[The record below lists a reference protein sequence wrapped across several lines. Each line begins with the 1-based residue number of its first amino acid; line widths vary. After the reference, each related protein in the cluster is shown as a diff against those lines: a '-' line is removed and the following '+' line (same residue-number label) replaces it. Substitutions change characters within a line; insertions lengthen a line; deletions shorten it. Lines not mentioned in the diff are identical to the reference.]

1 MSRVWFH
8 PEARAEL
15 LAAIRFYQQEAAGLG
30 RAMAGEVRSAL
41 ERISDFPESGSP
53 DGTPDDLRRDSW
65 TDSRSHSCT
74 GFGRKASKCWLSCI
88 SGNGPTTGGPGSGRH
103 IA

>member
-53 DGTPDDLRRDSW
+53 DGTPDDLRRVFLDRFPFTLVYRIREEGVEVLAVMHQRQRPDYW
-65 TDSRSHSCT
+65 RARI
-74 GFGRKASKCWLSCI
+74 G
-88 SGNGPTTGGPGSGRH
+88 
-103 IA
+103 